1 MSWKIL
7 MTSMIGLAAG
17 RRLLRSH
24 RWARRHR
31 RRRPHSR
38 DRAAWGGSSAVVVG
52 AEVGA

>member
-24 RWARRHR
+24 RWARRR